1 MEVTIELVN
10 NRLLMKSVSK
20 KRRRRTNSTRAIN
33 QFVEQLP
40 SRPLLIEVLNNDIKI
55 IYDKNSKLI
64 LKNYKKNL
72 NHQIYKRI
80 FDGMDENITIVNN
93 IRTNKNKII
102 ALALATITIAS
113 GIILT
118 KTIDIHHDTPSTS
131 ITYETENDNFNDK
144 YDINEQ
150 SFDSK
155 VSINDQSFNTEIVL
169 DEISEENYDFSTRL
183 NQTNQILSGV
193 VNNCQDIPLST
204 SINEYSISRI
214 TDFINSSDGKYC
226 FEMCDQFGID
236 PYTFLCLMF
245 CESSL
250 NHEDTIPG
258 GKFYNGFGVG
268 ICQLETPNGQEIT
281 AFNYSTNQE
290 ETIYETM
297 DNAINKRT
305 NIKIGIMR
313 YQKVLE
319 RYHGNEKL
327 ALQSYNYGYGLVDL
341 IATIY
346 ADEKGI
352 SFDDVLNNYSDT
364 GWLKY
369 VKEAYENPQSFA
381 NKYSNYD
388 HFKTTIDYL
397 KNWQYETYGNG
408 DYLKN
413 LYSYYIGIYSKN
425 IVNGETVETNLLDNT
440 VIKHVESE
448 NKSL

>member
-55 IYDKNSKLI
+55 VYDKNSKLI

-72 NHQIYKRI
+72 NHQMYKRI
-80 FDGMDENITIVNN
+80 FDGMDENIPIVNN
-93 IRTNKNKII
+93 VKINKIKII
-102 ALALATITIAS
+102 ALALASVALFSSITLKKGKDDQTEI
-113 GIILT
+113 
-118 KTIDIHHDTPSTS
+118 PSTS
-131 ITYETENDNFNDK
+131 ISYGA
-144 YDINEQ
+144 EQ
-150 SFDSK
+150 DSFSDDYVMSEK
-155 VSINDQSFNTEIVL
+155 SSDTITSS
-169 DEISEENYDFSTRL
+169 DEIGQENYDFLTRL
-183 NQTNQILSGV
+183 EQTNDIINGKIK
-193 VNNCQDIPLST
+193 NREDIPLAT
-204 SINEYSISRI
+204 SINEYSTSKIAN
-214 TDFINSSDGKYC
+214 FVNSDDGKYC
-226 FEMCDQFGID
+226 FEMCDNFGVD

-250 NHEDTIPG
+250 NHEDTIPN

-268 ICQLETPNGQEIT
+268 ICQLETPNGQEVT
-281 AFNYSTNQE
+281 AFNYNTNQE

-305 NIKIGIMR
+305 NMKIGIMR
-313 YQKVLE
+313 YQKVLD

-327 ALQSYNYGYGLVDL
+327 ALQSYNYGSGLVDL
-341 IATIY
+341 IVAIY
-346 ADEKGI
+346 ADEKGV

-369 VKEAYENPQSFA
+369 VQEAYENPQGFA
-381 NKYSNYD
+381 SKYSSYEN
-388 HFKTTIDYL
+388 FKTTIDYL
-397 KNWQYETYGNG
+397 KNWQYKTYGNG
-408 DYLKN
+408 NYLSD
-413 LYSYYIGIYSKN
+413 LYSYYVGMYSKN
-425 IVNGETVETNLLDNT
+425 IVNGETVEVNLLENT
-440 VIKHVESE
+440 VVKHVNSE

>member
-20 KRRRRTNSTRAIN
+20 NRRRRTNSTRTIN

-40 SRPLLIEVLNNDIKI
+40 PRPLLIEVLNNDIKI
-55 IYDKNSKLI
+55 VYDKNSKLI

-80 FDGMDENITIVNN
+80 FDGMEENIPVVKNVKVNK
-93 IRTNKNKII
+93 TKTLALTFATI
-102 ALALATITIAS
+102 ALV
-113 GIILT
+113 
-118 KTIDIHHDTPSTS
+118 S
-131 ITYETENDNFNDK
+131 IGVAK
-144 YDINEQ
+144 R
-150 SFDSK
+150 
-155 VSINDQSFNTEIVL
+155 VSINQNSNSTTSISTEYNQDNFVNDYIVNEQVFDTEISSNEVGQ
-169 DEISEENYDFSTRL
+169 ENYDFLYRL
-183 NQTNQILSGV
+183 EQTNDILKGKV
-193 VNNCQDIPLST
+193 KNCEDIPLAT
-204 SINEYSISRI
+204 SINEYSTSKIA
-214 TDFINSSDGKYC
+214 DFVNSDDGKYC
-226 FEMCDQFGID
+226 FEMCSNFGID

-250 NHEDTIPG
+250 NHKDTIPN

-268 ICQLETPNGQEIT
+268 ICQLETPNGQEVT

-305 NIKIGIMR
+305 NMKIGIMR
-313 YQKVLE
+313 YQKVLD

-341 IATIY
+341 IVTIY

-369 VKEAYENPQSFA
+369 VKEAYENPQAFA
-381 NKYSNYD
+381 TKYSNYED
-388 HFKTTIDYL
+388 FKVTIDYL
-397 KNWQYETYGNG
+397 KNWQYKTYGNG
-408 DYLKN
+408 NYLN
-413 LYSYYIGIYSKN
+413 DLYSYYVGVYSKN
-425 IVNGETVETNLLDNT
+425 IVNGEIVETNLLDNT
-440 VIKHVESE
+440 VVKHVESE